1 MKVLIA
7 GLCNT
12 PYAHGSFEFD
22 LFCDNKYPN
31 DSPKMNLMTTG
42 NESVRFNPNLYAF
55 VKVWF
60 SFLGTWRGFTSEK
73 RDPKLSAILYVLAS
87 V

>member
-55 VKVWF
+55 VKV
-60 SFLGTWRGFTSEK
+60 
-73 RDPKLSAILYVLAS
+73 
-87 V
+87 